1 MGSVFTWHM
10 YLECCSVQTPCPN
23 MASVHLSPSPVLF
36 SDRVQMQP
44 PDLPVVVRE
53 RDALVPRD
61 DVVVDGQ
68 DRLRVDANPGHLVV
82 AQVANLEREKTTT

>member
-1 MGSVFTWHM
+1 
-10 YLECCSVQTPCPN
+10 
-23 MASVHLSPSPVLF
+23 
-36 SDRVQMQP
+36 MQP

-68 DRLRVDANPGHLVV
+68 DRLSVDANPGHLVV